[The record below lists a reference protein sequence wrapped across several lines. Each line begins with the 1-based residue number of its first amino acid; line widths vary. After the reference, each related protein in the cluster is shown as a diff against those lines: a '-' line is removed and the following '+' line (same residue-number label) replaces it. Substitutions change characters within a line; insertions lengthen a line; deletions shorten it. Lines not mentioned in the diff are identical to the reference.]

1 MGIQFLLGKSG
12 TGKSDYILD
21 ELRQKLRAHPQGPAI
36 FYIVPDQMTFQQEY
50 ALFNED
56 IQGSMRA
63 QVMSFSRLSWRILQ
77 ETGGGTRPFIS
88 SIGIQMML
96 RKIIE
101 EKGSQWHVFQ
111 KAIEKQGFLTKLEDM
126 ITEFKR
132 YQVTPEMLQMKIDD
146 INQFVHKDPNEVGL
160 TNKLKDIIYIYEK
173 LMIQLQNQY
182 IDAEDQLEL
191 LIEKIP
197 ESPILSDAELYF
209 DGFHRF
215 TPQELSVIETL
226 MKRCKHMTIALTVDP
241 ESLAAISELDL
252 FYQTSETYHTLKD
265 IAEVNGIP
273 IEAPIILSTANGRFK
288 DRPYFDQICF
298 TPQELSVIETLMKR
312 CKHMT
317 IALTVDPESLAA
329 ISELDLFYQ
338 TSETYHTL
346 KDIAEVNGI
355 PIEAPIILSTA
366 NGRFKDRPY
375 FD

>member
-1 MGIQFLLGKSG
+1 
-12 TGKSDYILD
+12 
-21 ELRQKLRAHPQGPAI
+21 
-36 FYIVPDQMTFQQEY
+36 MTFQQEY

-160 TNKLKDIIYIYEK
+160 TKKLKDIIYIYEK

-182 IDAEDQLEL
+182 KIGRASCRERVKIKID
-191 LIEKIP
+191 
-197 ESPILSDAELYF
+197 
-209 DGFHRF
+209 
-215 TPQELSVIETL
+215 
-226 MKRCKHMTIALTVDP
+226 
-241 ESLAAISELDL
+241 
-252 FYQTSETYHTLKD
+252 
-265 IAEVNGIP
+265 
-273 IEAPIILSTANGRFK
+273 
-288 DRPYFDQICF
+288 
-298 TPQELSVIETLMKR
+298 
-312 CKHMT
+312 
-317 IALTVDPESLAA
+317 
-329 ISELDLFYQ
+329 
-338 TSETYHTL
+338 
-346 KDIAEVNGI
+346 
-355 PIEAPIILSTA
+355 
-366 NGRFKDRPY
+366 
-375 FD
+375 